1 MDVFHIQVLLWI
13 GSLDEEFRSMRTIHE
28 LAEFMKC
35 TGPVGRDGCWQ
46 RLLKTS
52 GKLQLYWEFK
62 SQLQAPCQPQFL
74 SSQGTTDFSER
85 KSVLDVC
92 YVAYSGIELNCFLS
106 TTTNAADYM

>member
-1 MDVFHIQVLLWI
+1 
-13 GSLDEEFRSMRTIHE
+13 MRTIHE